1 MQCSSSN
8 GFTKCYTSKNVL
20 QYRGFGCPTNILF
33 QITKLALV
41 MTIHYVSHIRAH
53 THMCCHERSNV
64 SVNVF
69 YYLIVLSKE
78 YLLFSCDFIE
88 KIIGERTKGHVC
100 SKESCPNNES
110 K

>member
-1 MQCSSSN
+1 MP
-8 GFTKCYTSKNVL
+8 K
-20 QYRGFGCPTNILF
+20 QYSIPNNKTCF
-33 QITKLALV
+33 
-41 MTIHYVSHIRAH
+41 SHDNSLCLTY

-69 YYLIVLSKE
+69 YYLIVLSKA
-78 YLLFSCDFIE
+78 YLLFSCEFIE

-100 SKESCPNNES
+100 SEESRPNNES